1 MRRVV
6 PAVLLLLFAVLPTTV
21 EAQQTRAEVAR
32 QAREKKAAELHP
44 YKPNAAEKWL
54 FRIEDRYLMARIFN
68 PREGLF
74 VRFGGMPEGAGLAA
88 GPAYRY
94 SRRPLSVTAT
104 TAASLRG
111 YWEFDVNARVQ
122 HILSKTG
129 YVAIGLKQQHLPQED
144 FFGVGFD
151 SHEDNQTSFELDQT
165 IAYLNGGASPT
176 KWFTFTGY
184 VERRDPRIGRGT
196 DKRVPSI
203 QDIFTDATAPGLAD
217 QPDFI
222 RAGTRFVVDYTDRL
236 LGPPAG
242 GYYGVTWDRYDDL
255 DFNRYSF
262 DQWTLDLRQ
271 YVPIVY
277 GARTLLFRAF
287 ATGVKPRTG
296 EDMPFYYMP
305 TLGGPYSLRGLP
317 SFRYRDRNLILFQT
331 EYRFELNAFM
341 TGAVF
346 YDAGRVSASRGDLF
360 RGDYRHDVGFGLRFG
375 YASAVSLRTELAYG
389 GEGLKLIFKFNDV
402 F

>member
-1 MRRVV
+1 MRRLV
-6 PAVLLLLFAVLPTTV
+6 PAVLVVLFAVLPATAR
-21 EAQQTRAEVAR
+21 AQQTRAEIAR

-44 YKPNAAEKWL
+44 YEPNAAEKWL

-94 SRRPLSVTAT
+94 SRRPLAVTAT
-104 TAASLRG
+104 TAASMRG
-111 YWEFDVNARVQ
+111 YWEFDVNARVRN
-122 HILSKTG
+122 IASKTG

-144 FFGVGFD
+144 FFGLGFD
-151 SHEDNQTSFELDQT
+151 SSEDDQTSFELDQT
-165 IAYLNGGASPT
+165 IAYLTGGASPT
-176 KWFTFTGY
+176 KWFTFAGH

-196 DKRVPSI
+196 DKRFPSI
-203 QDIFTDATAPGLAD
+203 QDVFTDVTAPGLAA
-217 QPDFI
+217 QPDFL
-222 RAGTRFVVDYTDRL
+222 RAGARFAVDYTDRL

-242 GYYGVTWDRYDDL
+242 GHYSLAWDRYDDL
-255 DFNRYSF
+255 DFSRYSF
-262 DQWTLDLRQ
+262 DQWTVDLRQ
-271 YVPIVY
+271 YVPVVY
-277 GARTLLFRAF
+277 GARTLLFRAY
-287 ATGVKPRTG
+287 ATGVQPRTG
-296 EDMPFYYMP
+296 EEVPFYYMP
-305 TLGGPYSLRGLP
+305 TLGGPYTLRGLK

-331 EYRFELNAFM
+331 EYRFELNAFL

-346 YDAGRVSASRGDLF
+346 YDAGRVSASRGDLL

>member
-1 MRRVV
+1 MRRGV
-6 PAVLLLLFAVLPTTV
+6 PAVLVLLCAVLPGTAL
-21 EAQQTRAEVAR
+21 AQQTRAEVAR
-32 QAREKKAAELHP
+32 QAREKKAATLHP
-44 YKPNAAEKWL
+44 YEPNAAEKWL
-54 FRIEDRYLMARIFN
+54 FKIEDRYLMARIFN

-88 GPAYRY
+88 GPAYRFS
-94 SRRPLSVTAT
+94 SRPVIVTAT
-104 TAASLRG
+104 TAASMRG

-122 HILSKTG
+122 HIASKTG

-144 FFGVGFD
+144 FFGLGFE
-151 SHEDNQTSFELDQT
+151 SSEDAQTSFELDQT
-165 IAYLNGGASPT
+165 IAYLTGGASPT
-176 KWFTFTGY
+176 RWFTFSSY
-184 VERRDPRIGRGT
+184 AERRDPSIGRGT
-196 DKRVPSI
+196 DTRVPSI
-203 QDIFTDATAPGLAD
+203 QDLFTDADAPGLSA
-217 QPDFI
+217 QPDFL
-222 RAGTRFVVDYTDRL
+222 RVGSRFIVDYTDRL

-242 GYYGVTWDRYDDL
+242 GRYSVTWDRYDDL
-255 DFNRYSF
+255 DFDRYSF
-262 DQWTLDLRQ
+262 DQWTIDLRQ
-271 YVPIVY
+271 YVPLVY
-277 GARTLLFRAF
+277 GARTLLFRAL

-375 YASAVSLRTELAYG
+375 YASAVSLRTEIAYG
-389 GEGLKLIFKFNDV
+389 GEGMKLIFKFSDV